1 MVTPTVETRRPVLV
15 EGLSSGWELIQ
26 PQLRSTLDRLDPGVR
41 HLCGYHLG
49 FWDERG
55 EPDYPRGKGV
65 RGVLALLSAQAAGSP
80 AESGLAA
87 AIAVELVHNF
97 SLLHDDL
104 MDGDRMRRHRPTVWA
119 VFGSGQAILAGDA
132 LLGLADEVLAEAPSA
147 NRSWAIRCLAAS
159 TRRLIA
165 GQLAD
170 LEFETRRD
178 VTLSE
183 CLQMAA
189 DKTAALLSCAASI
202 GAVLADAPADLAM
215 RLAQFGEHLGVAYQL
230 IDDLLGIWGT
240 PERTGK
246 PVLSDLRA
254 KKKSLPVVAA
264 LTSSTAA
271 GERLSALYLTDSQLT
286 EAQLTEAADLVEEAG
301 GRAWAES
308 TADAELATA
317 LDLLRRGHF
326 PPGIAE
332 DLRRLAIQLSGRDH

>member
-1 MVTPTVETRRPVLV
+1 VVTPTVDT
-15 EGLSSGWELIQ
+15 LSYSWELIQ
-26 PQLRSTLDRLDPGVR
+26 PSLRSALDRLDPGVR

-49 FWDERG
+49 FWDEQG
-55 EPDYPRGKGV
+55 EPDRPRGKGV
-65 RGVLALLSAQAAGSP
+65 RGVLALLSAQAGGSP
-80 AESGLAA
+80 VEVGLPAA
-87 AIAVELVHNF
+87 AAVELVHNF

-104 MDGDRMRRHRPTVWA
+104 MDGDRTRRHRPTVWA

-170 LEFETRRD
+170 LAFETRRD

-202 GAVLADAPADLAM
+202 GAVLANTPADLTL
-215 RLAQFGEHLGVAYQL
+215 RLAQFGEHLGVGYQL
-230 IDDLLGIWGT
+230 IDDILGIWGS
-240 PERTGK
+240 PEATGK

-271 GERLSALYLTDSQLT
+271 GERLAALYLTDAQFT
-286 EAQLTEAADLVEEAG
+286 DAQLAEAADLVQQAG
-301 GRAWAES
+301 GRAWAEN

-317 LDLLRRGHF
+317 LELIRSDEIPF
-326 PPGIAE
+326 DVAE
-332 DLRRLAIQLSGRDH
+332 ELRRLAIRLSGRDR

>member
-1 MVTPTVETRRPVLV
+1 VEV
-15 EGLSSGWELIQ
+15 GL
-26 PQLRSTLDRLDPGVR
+26 P
-41 HLCGYHLG
+41 
-49 FWDERG
+49 
-55 EPDYPRGKGV
+55 
-65 RGVLALLSAQAAGSP
+65 
-80 AESGLAA
+80 AA
-87 AIAVELVHNF
+87 AAVELVHNF

-104 MDGDRMRRHRPTVWA
+104 MDGDRTRRHRPTVWA

-147 NRSWAIRCLAAS
+147 TRSWAIRCLAAS

-170 LEFETRRD
+170 LAFETRRD

-202 GAVLADAPADLAM
+202 GAVLANGPTDLAL
-215 RLAQFGEHLGVAYQL
+215 RLAQFGEHLGLAYQL
-230 IDDLLGIWGT
+230 IDDVLGIWGS
-240 PERTGK
+240 PETTGK

-264 LTSSTAA
+264 LTSPTAA
-271 GERLSALYLTDSQLT
+271 GDRLAALYLTDAQLT
-286 EAQLTEAADLVEEAG
+286 EPLLEEAADLVQQAG

-308 TADAELATA
+308 TADAELASA
-317 LDLLRRGHF
+317 LELIRSDQI
-326 PPGIAE
+326 PADVAE
-332 DLRRLAIQLSGRDH
+332 GLRRLAIRLSGRDH

>member
-1 MVTPTVETRRPVLV
+1 VVTPTVDT
-15 EGLSSGWELIQ
+15 LSYSWELIQ
-26 PQLRSTLDRLDPGVR
+26 PSLRSALDRLDPGVR

-49 FWDERG
+49 FWDEQG
-55 EPDYPRGKGV
+55 EPDRPRGKGV

-80 AESGLAA
+80 VEVGLPAA
-87 AIAVELVHNF
+87 AAVELVHNF

-104 MDGDRMRRHRPTVWA
+104 MDGDRTRRHRPTVWA

-170 LEFETRRD
+170 LAFETRRD

-202 GAVLADAPADLAM
+202 GAVLANTPADLTL
-215 RLAQFGEHLGVAYQL
+215 RLAQFGEHLGVGYQL
-230 IDDLLGIWGT
+230 IDDILGIWGS
-240 PERTGK
+240 PEATGK

-271 GERLSALYLTDSQLT
+271 GERLAALYLTD
-286 EAQLTEAADLVEEAG
+286 AQLTDAQLAEAADLVQQAG
-301 GRAWAES
+301 GRAWAEN

-317 LDLLRRGHF
+317 LELIRSDEIPF
-326 PPGIAE
+326 DVAE
-332 DLRRLAIQLSGRDH
+332 ELRRLAIRLSGRDR

>member
-1 MVTPTVETRRPVLV
+1 VVIPTVDT
-15 EGLSSGWELIQ
+15 LSYSRELIQ
-26 PQLRSTLDRLDPGVR
+26 PSLRSALDRLDPGVR

-49 FWDERG
+49 FWDEQG
-55 EPDYPRGKGV
+55 EPDRPRGKGV
-65 RGVLALLSAQAAGSP
+65 RGVLGLLSAQAAGSRV
-80 AESGLAA
+80 ESGLAA
-87 AIAVELVHNF
+87 GTAVELVHNF

-170 LEFETRRD
+170 LAFESRRD

-183 CLQMAA
+183 CRQMAA

-202 GAVLADAPADLAM
+202 GAVLADAPADLAL

-230 IDDLLGIWGT
+230 IDDVLGIWGS
-240 PERTGK
+240 PEATGK

-264 LTSSTAA
+264 LTSSTTA
-271 GERLSALYLTDSQLT
+271 GQRLAALYLTTAPLT
-286 EAQLTEAADLVEEAG
+286 EAQLEKAADLVQEAG

-317 LDLLRRGHF
+317 LELIRSAQIPSDV
-326 PPGIAE
+326 AE
-332 DLRRLAIQLSGRDH
+332 DLRRLAIRLSGRDR

>member
-1 MVTPTVETRRPVLV
+1 VVTPTVDT
-15 EGLSSGWELIQ
+15 LSYSWELIQ
-26 PQLRSTLDRLDPGVR
+26 PSLRSALDRLNPGVR

-49 FWDERG
+49 FWDEQG
-55 EPDYPRGKGV
+55 EPDRPRGKGV

-80 AESGLAA
+80 VEVGLPAA
-87 AIAVELVHNF
+87 AAVELVHNF

-104 MDGDRMRRHRPTVWA
+104 MDGDRTRRHRPTVWA

-170 LEFETRRD
+170 LAFETRRD

-202 GAVLADAPADLAM
+202 GAVLANTPADLTL
-215 RLAQFGEHLGVAYQL
+215 RLAQFGEHLGVGYQL
-230 IDDLLGIWGT
+230 IDDILGIWGS
-240 PERTGK
+240 PEATGK

-271 GERLSALYLTDSQLT
+271 GERLAALYLTD
-286 EAQLTEAADLVEEAG
+286 AQLTDAQLAEAADLVQQAG
-301 GRAWAES
+301 GRAWAEN

-317 LDLLRRGHF
+317 LELIRSDDIPF
-326 PPGIAE
+326 DVAE
-332 DLRRLAIQLSGRDH
+332 ELRRLAIRLSGRDR

>member
-1 MVTPTVETRRPVLV
+1 VVTSTVDTF
-15 EGLSSGWELIQ
+15 SYSWELIQ
-26 PQLRSTLDRLDPGVR
+26 PQLRSALDRLDPGVR

-55 EPDYPRGKGV
+55 EPDRPRGKGV
-65 RGVLALLSAQAAGSP
+65 RGVLALLSAQAAGGP
-80 AESGLAA
+80 VEVGLPAA
-87 AIAVELVHNF
+87 AAVELVHNF

-104 MDGDRMRRHRPTVWA
+104 MDGDRTRRHRPTVWA

-147 NRSWAIRCLAAS
+147 TRSWAIRCLAAS

-170 LEFETRRD
+170 LAFETRRD

-189 DKTAALLSCAASI
+189 DKTAALVSCAASI
-202 GAVLADAPADLAM
+202 GAVLANGPTDLAL
-215 RLAQFGEHLGVAYQL
+215 RLAQFGEHLGLAYQL
-230 IDDLLGIWGT
+230 IDDVLGIWGS
-240 PERTGK
+240 PETTGK

-264 LTSSTAA
+264 LTSPTAA
-271 GERLSALYLTDSQLT
+271 GDRLAALYLTDAQLT
-286 EAQLTEAADLVEEAG
+286 EPLLEEAADLVQQAG

-308 TADAELATA
+308 TADAELASA
-317 LDLLRRGHF
+317 LELIRSDQI
-326 PPGIAE
+326 PADVAE
-332 DLRRLAIQLSGRDH
+332 GLRRLAIRLSGRDH

>member
-1 MVTPTVETRRPVLV
+1 MVTPTVDT
-15 EGLSSGWELIQ
+15 LSYSWELIQ
-26 PQLRSTLDRLDPGVR
+26 PSLRSALDRLDPGVR

-49 FWDERG
+49 FWDEQG
-55 EPDYPRGKGV
+55 EPDRPRGKGV

-80 AESGLAA
+80 VEVGLPAA
-87 AIAVELVHNF
+87 AAVELVHNF

-104 MDGDRMRRHRPTVWA
+104 MDGDRTRRHRPTVWA

-170 LEFETRRD
+170 LAFETRRD

-202 GAVLADAPADLAM
+202 GAVLANTPADLTL
-215 RLAQFGEHLGVAYQL
+215 RLAQFGEHLGVGYQL
-230 IDDLLGIWGT
+230 IDDILGIWGS
-240 PERTGK
+240 PEATGK

-271 GERLSALYLTDSQLT
+271 GERLAALYLTD
-286 EAQLTEAADLVEEAG
+286 AQLTDAQLAEAADLVQQAG
-301 GRAWAES
+301 GRAWAEN

-317 LDLLRRGHF
+317 LELIRSDEIPF
-326 PPGIAE
+326 DVAE
-332 DLRRLAIQLSGRDH
+332 ELRRLAIRLSGRDR

>member
-1 MVTPTVETRRPVLV
+1 VVTPTVDT
-15 EGLSSGWELIQ
+15 LSYSWELIQ
-26 PQLRSTLDRLDPGVR
+26 PSLRSALDRLDPGVR

-49 FWDERG
+49 FWDEQG
-55 EPDYPRGKGV
+55 EPDRPRGKGV

-80 AESGLAA
+80 VEVGLPAA
-87 AIAVELVHNF
+87 AAVELVHNF

-104 MDGDRMRRHRPTVWA
+104 MDGDRTRRHRPTVWA

-170 LEFETRRD
+170 LAFEPRRD

-189 DKTAALLSCAASI
+189 DTTAALLSCAASI
-202 GAVLADAPADLAM
+202 GAVLANTPADLTL
-215 RLAQFGEHLGVAYQL
+215 RLAQFGEHLGVGYQL
-230 IDDLLGIWGT
+230 IDDILGIWGS
-240 PERTGK
+240 PEATGK

-271 GERLSALYLTDSQLT
+271 GERLAALYLTD
-286 EAQLTEAADLVEEAG
+286 AQLTDAQLAEAADLVQQAG
-301 GRAWAES
+301 GRAWAEN

-317 LDLLRRGHF
+317 LELIRSDEIPF
-326 PPGIAE
+326 DVAE
-332 DLRRLAIQLSGRDH
+332 ELRRLAIRLSGRDR

>member
-1 MVTPTVETRRPVLV
+1 VLTPTVDTRRPELV
-15 EGLSSGWELIQ
+15 EGLSYSWELIQ
-26 PQLRSTLDRLDPGVR
+26 PSLRSALDRLDPGVR

-49 FWDERG
+49 FWDEQG
-55 EPDYPRGKGV
+55 EPDRPRGKGV

-80 AESGLAA
+80 VEVGLPAA
-87 AIAVELVHNF
+87 AAVELVHNF

-104 MDGDRMRRHRPTVWA
+104 MDGDRTRRHRPTVWA

-170 LEFETRRD
+170 LAFETRRD

-202 GAVLADAPADLAM
+202 GAVLANTPADLTL

-230 IDDLLGIWGT
+230 IDDILGIWGS
-240 PERTGK
+240 PEATGK

-271 GERLSALYLTDSQLT
+271 GARLAALYLTDAPLT
-286 EAQLTEAADLVEEAG
+286 DAQLAEAADLVQQAG
-301 GRAWAES
+301 GRAWAEN

-317 LDLLRRGHF
+317 LELIRSDEIPF
-326 PPGIAE
+326 DVAE
-332 DLRRLAIQLSGRDH
+332 ELRRLAIRLSGRDR

>member
-1 MVTPTVETRRPVLV
+1 VVTPTVDT
-15 EGLSSGWELIQ
+15 LSYSWELIQ
-26 PQLRSTLDRLDPGVR
+26 PSLRSALDRLDPGVR

-49 FWDERG
+49 FWDEQG
-55 EPDYPRGKGV
+55 EPDRPRGKGV

-80 AESGLAA
+80 VEVGLPAA
-87 AIAVELVHNF
+87 AAVELVHNF

-104 MDGDRMRRHRPTVWA
+104 MDGDRTRRHRPTVWA

-170 LEFETRRD
+170 LAFETRRD

-202 GAVLADAPADLAM
+202 GAVLANTPADLTL
-215 RLAQFGEHLGVAYQL
+215 RLAQFGEHLGVGYQL
-230 IDDLLGIWGT
+230 IDDILGIWGS
-240 PERTGK
+240 PEATGK

-271 GERLSALYLTDSQLT
+271 GERLAALYLTDARLT
-286 EAQLTEAADLVEEAG
+286 DAQLAEAADLVQQAG
-301 GRAWAES
+301 GRAWAEN

-317 LDLLRRGHF
+317 LELIRSDEIPF
-326 PPGIAE
+326 DVAE
-332 DLRRLAIQLSGRDH
+332 ELRRLAIRLSGRDR

>member
-1 MVTPTVETRRPVLV
+1 VVTPTVDT
-15 EGLSSGWELIQ
+15 LSYSWELIQ
-26 PQLRSTLDRLDPGVR
+26 PSLRSALDRLDPGVR

-49 FWDERG
+49 FWDEQG
-55 EPDYPRGKGV
+55 EPDRPRGKGV

-80 AESGLAA
+80 VEVGLPAA
-87 AIAVELVHNF
+87 AAVELVHNF

-104 MDGDRMRRHRPTVWA
+104 MDGDRTRRHRPTVWA
-119 VFGSGQAILAGDA
+119 IFGSGQAILAGDA
-132 LLGLADEVLAEAPSA
+132 LLGLADEILAEAPSA

-170 LEFETRRD
+170 LAFETRRD

-202 GAVLADAPADLAM
+202 GAVLANTPADLTL
-215 RLAQFGEHLGVAYQL
+215 RLAQFGEHLGVGYQL
-230 IDDLLGIWGT
+230 IDDILGIWGS
-240 PERTGK
+240 PEATGK

-271 GERLSALYLTDSQLT
+271 GERLAALYLTD
-286 EAQLTEAADLVEEAG
+286 AQLTDAQLAEAADLVQQAG
-301 GRAWAES
+301 GRAWAEN

-317 LDLLRRGHF
+317 LELIRSDEIPF
-326 PPGIAE
+326 DVAE
-332 DLRRLAIQLSGRDH
+332 ELRRLAIRLSGRDR

>member
-1 MVTPTVETRRPVLV
+1 VVTPTIDT
-15 EGLSSGWELIQ
+15 LSYSWELIQ
-26 PQLRSTLDRLDPGVR
+26 PSLRSALDRLDPGVR

-49 FWDERG
+49 FWDEGG
-55 EPDYPRGKGV
+55 EPDRPRGKGV

-80 AESGLAA
+80 PEVGLPAA
-87 AIAVELVHNF
+87 TAVELVHNF

-104 MDGDRMRRHRPTVWA
+104 MDGDRTRRHRPTVWA
-119 VFGSGQAILAGDA
+119 VFGSAQAILAGDA

-147 NRSWAIRCLAAS
+147 TRSWAIRCLAAS

-170 LEFETRRD
+170 LAFETRRD
-178 VTLSE
+178 VTLNR

-202 GAVLADAPADLAM
+202 GAVLADGPADLAL
-215 RLAQFGEHLGVAYQL
+215 RLAQFGMHLGVAYQL
-230 IDDLLGIWGT
+230 TDDVLGIWGS
-240 PERTGK
+240 PETTGK

-264 LTSSTAA
+264 LTSPTAA
-271 GERLSALYLTDSQLT
+271 GARLSALYLTD
-286 EAQLTEAADLVEEAG
+286 AQLTEAELQEGADLVQQAG
-301 GRAWAES
+301 GRAWAEK

-317 LDLLRRGHF
+317 LELLSGGQL
-326 PPGIAE
+326 PPGVAE
-332 DLRRLAIQLSGRDH
+332 DLRRLAIRLSGRDH

>member
-1 MVTPTVETRRPVLV
+1 MVTPTVDT
-15 EGLSSGWELIQ
+15 LSYSWELIQ
-26 PQLRSTLDRLDPGVR
+26 PSLRSALDRLDPGVR

-49 FWDERG
+49 FWDEQG
-55 EPDYPRGKGV
+55 EPDRPRGKGV

-80 AESGLAA
+80 VEVGLPAA
-87 AIAVELVHNF
+87 AAVELVHNF

-104 MDGDRMRRHRPTVWA
+104 MDGDRTRRHRPTVWA

-170 LEFETRRD
+170 LAFETRRD

-202 GAVLADAPADLAM
+202 GAVLANTAANLTL
-215 RLAQFGEHLGVAYQL
+215 RLAQFGEHLGVGYQL
-230 IDDLLGIWGT
+230 IDDILGIWGS
-240 PERTGK
+240 PEATGK

-271 GERLSALYLTDSQLT
+271 GERLAALYLTD
-286 EAQLTEAADLVEEAG
+286 AQLTDAQLAEAADLVQQAG
-301 GRAWAES
+301 GRAWAEN

-317 LDLLRRGHF
+317 LELIRSDEIPF
-326 PPGIAE
+326 DVAE
-332 DLRRLAIQLSGRDH
+332 ELRRLAIRLSGRDR

>member
-1 MVTPTVETRRPVLV
+1 VVIPTVDT
-15 EGLSSGWELIQ
+15 LSYSRELIQ
-26 PQLRSTLDRLDPGVR
+26 PSLRSALDRLDPGVR

-49 FWDERG
+49 FWDEQG
-55 EPDYPRGKGV
+55 EPDRPRGKGV
-65 RGVLALLSAQAAGSP
+65 RGVLALLSAQAAGSRV
-80 AESGLAA
+80 ESGLAA
-87 AIAVELVHNF
+87 GTAVELVHNF

-170 LEFETRRD
+170 LAFESRRD

-183 CLQMAA
+183 CRQMAA

-202 GAVLADAPADLAM
+202 GAVLADAPADLAL

-230 IDDLLGIWGT
+230 IDDVLGIWGS
-240 PERTGK
+240 PEATGK

-264 LTSSTAA
+264 LTSSTTA
-271 GERLSALYLTDSQLT
+271 GQRLAALYLTTAPLT
-286 EAQLTEAADLVEEAG
+286 EAQLEKAADLVQEAG

-317 LDLLRRGHF
+317 LELIRSAQIPSDV
-326 PPGIAE
+326 AE
-332 DLRRLAIQLSGRDH
+332 DLRRLAIRLSGRDR

>member
-1 MVTPTVETRRPVLV
+1 VVISTVDT
-15 EGLSSGWELIQ
+15 LSYGSELIQ
-26 PQLRSTLDRLDPGVR
+26 PYLLSALDRLDPGVR

-49 FWDERG
+49 FWDEQG
-55 EPDYPRGKGV
+55 EPDRPRGKGV

-80 AESGLAA
+80 VEVGLPAA
-87 AIAVELVHNF
+87 AAVELVHNF

-170 LEFETRRD
+170 LAFETRRD

-189 DKTAALLSCAASI
+189 DKTAALLSCATSI
-202 GAVLADAPADLAM
+202 GAVLADAPADLAL
-215 RLAQFGEHLGVAYQL
+215 RLAQFGEHLGVAFQL

-240 PERTGK
+240 PARTGK
-246 PVLSDLRA
+246 PVLSDLRG

-271 GERLSALYLTDSQLT
+271 GERLAALYLTDAQLS
-286 EAQLTEAADLVEEAG
+286 EAQLEEAAGLVEQAG
-301 GRAWAES
+301 GQAWVES
-308 TADAELATA
+308 TADAELAAA
-317 LDLLRRGHF
+317 LELLNTGDL
-326 PPGIAE
+326 PSPVAE
-332 DLRRLAIQLSGRDH
+332 DLRQLAIRLSGRDH

>member
-1 MVTPTVETRRPVLV
+1 VLTPTVDTRRPELV
-15 EGLSSGWELIQ
+15 EGLSYSWELIQ
-26 PQLRSTLDRLDPGVR
+26 PSLRSALDRLDPGVR

-49 FWDERG
+49 FWDEQG
-55 EPDYPRGKGV
+55 EPDRPRGKGV

-80 AESGLAA
+80 VEVGLPAA
-87 AIAVELVHNF
+87 AAVELVHNF

-104 MDGDRMRRHRPTVWA
+104 MDGDRTRRHRPTVWA

-170 LEFETRRD
+170 LAFETRRD

-202 GAVLADAPADLAM
+202 GAVLANTPADLTL
-215 RLAQFGEHLGVAYQL
+215 RLAQFGEHLGVGYQL
-230 IDDLLGIWGT
+230 IDDILGIWGS
-240 PERTGK
+240 PEATGK

-271 GERLSALYLTDSQLT
+271 GARLAALYLTDAPLT
-286 EAQLTEAADLVEEAG
+286 DAQLAEAADLVQQAG
-301 GRAWAES
+301 GRAWAEN

-317 LDLLRRGHF
+317 LELIRSDEIPF
-326 PPGIAE
+326 DVAE
-332 DLRRLAIQLSGRDH
+332 ELRRLAIRLSGRDR

>member
-1 MVTPTVETRRPVLV
+1 VLTPTVDTRRPELV
-15 EGLSSGWELIQ
+15 EGLSYSWELIQ
-26 PQLRSTLDRLDPGVR
+26 PSLRSALDRLDPGVR

-49 FWDERG
+49 FWDEQG
-55 EPDYPRGKGV
+55 EPDRPRGKGV
-65 RGVLALLSAQAAGSP
+65 RGVLALLSAQAAGAP
-80 AESGLAA
+80 VEVGLPAA
-87 AIAVELVHNF
+87 AAVELVHNF

-104 MDGDRMRRHRPTVWA
+104 MDGDRTRRHRPTVWA

-170 LEFETRRD
+170 LAFETRRD
-178 VTLSE
+178 VTLNE

-202 GAVLADAPADLAM
+202 GAVLANTPADLTL

-230 IDDLLGIWGT
+230 IDDILGIWGS
-240 PERTGK
+240 PETTGK

-264 LTSSTAA
+264 LTSPTAA
-271 GERLSALYLTDSQLT
+271 GERLAGLYLTDAQLT
-286 EAQLTEAADLVEEAG
+286 EPLLEEAADLVQQAG
-301 GRAWAES
+301 GRAWAEN
-308 TADAELATA
+308 TADAELASA
-317 LDLLRRGHF
+317 LELIRGDEIPF
-326 PPGIAE
+326 DVAE
-332 DLRRLAIQLSGRDH
+332 ELRRLAIRLSGRDR

>member
-1 MVTPTVETRRPVLV
+1 MVTPTVDT
-15 EGLSSGWELIQ
+15 LSYSWELIQ
-26 PQLRSTLDRLDPGVR
+26 PSLRSALDRLDPGVR

-49 FWDERG
+49 FWDEQG
-55 EPDYPRGKGV
+55 EPDRPRGKGV

-80 AESGLAA
+80 VEVGLPAA
-87 AIAVELVHNF
+87 AAVELVHNF

-104 MDGDRMRRHRPTVWA
+104 MDGDRTRRHRPTVWA

-170 LEFETRRD
+170 LAFETRRD

-202 GAVLADAPADLAM
+202 GAVLANTPADLTL

-230 IDDLLGIWGT
+230 IDDILGIWGS
-240 PERTGK
+240 PEATGK

-271 GERLSALYLTDSQLT
+271 GERLAALYLTD
-286 EAQLTEAADLVEEAG
+286 AQLTDAQLAEAADLVQQAG
-301 GRAWAES
+301 GRAWAEN

-317 LDLLRRGHF
+317 LELIRSDEIPF
-326 PPGIAE
+326 DVAE
-332 DLRRLAIQLSGRDH
+332 ELRRLAIRLSGRDR

>member
-1 MVTPTVETRRPVLV
+1 MVTPTVDT
-15 EGLSSGWELIQ
+15 LSYSWELIQ
-26 PQLRSTLDRLDPGVR
+26 PSLRSALDRLDPGVR

-49 FWDERG
+49 FWDEQG
-55 EPDYPRGKGV
+55 EPDRPRGKGV

-80 AESGLAA
+80 VEVGLPAA
-87 AIAVELVHNF
+87 AAVELVHNF

-104 MDGDRMRRHRPTVWA
+104 MDGDRTRRHRPTVWA
-119 VFGSGQAILAGDA
+119 IFGSGQAILAGDA

-170 LEFETRRD
+170 LAFETRRD

-202 GAVLADAPADLAM
+202 GAVLANTPADLTL

-230 IDDLLGIWGT
+230 IDDILGIWGS
-240 PERTGK
+240 PEATGK

-271 GERLSALYLTDSQLT
+271 GERLAALYLTD
-286 EAQLTEAADLVEEAG
+286 AQLTDAQLAEAADLVQQAG
-301 GRAWAES
+301 GRAWAEN

-317 LDLLRRGHF
+317 LELIRSDEIPF
-326 PPGIAE
+326 DVAE
-332 DLRRLAIQLSGRDH
+332 ELRRLAIRLSGRDR

>member
-1 MVTPTVETRRPVLV
+1 MVTPTVDT
-15 EGLSSGWELIQ
+15 LSYSWELIQ
-26 PQLRSTLDRLDPGVR
+26 PSLRSALDRLDPGVR

-49 FWDERG
+49 FWDEQG
-55 EPDYPRGKGV
+55 EPDRPRGKGV

-80 AESGLAA
+80 VEVGLPAA
-87 AIAVELVHNF
+87 AAVELVHNF

-104 MDGDRMRRHRPTVWA
+104 MDGDRTRRHRPTVWA
-119 VFGSGQAILAGDA
+119 IFGSGQAILAGDA

-147 NRSWAIRCLAAS
+147 NRSWAIRCLAAG

-170 LEFETRRD
+170 LAFETRRD

-202 GAVLADAPADLAM
+202 GAVLANTPADLTL
-215 RLAQFGEHLGVAYQL
+215 RLAQFGEHLGVGYQL
-230 IDDLLGIWGT
+230 IDDILGIWGS
-240 PERTGK
+240 PEATGK

-271 GERLSALYLTDSQLT
+271 GERLAALYLTD
-286 EAQLTEAADLVEEAG
+286 AQLTDAQLAEAADLVQQAG
-301 GRAWAES
+301 GRAWAEN

-317 LDLLRRGHF
+317 LELIRSDEIPF
-326 PPGIAE
+326 DVAE
-332 DLRRLAIQLSGRDH
+332 ELRRLAIRLSGRDR

>member
-1 MVTPTVETRRPVLV
+1 VVTPTVDP
-15 EGLSSGWELIQ
+15 LSYSWELIQ
-26 PQLRSTLDRLDPGVR
+26 PSLRSALDRLDPAVR

-49 FWDERG
+49 FWDEQG
-55 EPDYPRGKGV
+55 EPDRPRGKGV

-80 AESGLAA
+80 VEVGLPAA
-87 AIAVELVHNF
+87 AAVELVHNF

-104 MDGDRMRRHRPTVWA
+104 MDGDRTRRHRPTVWA

-170 LEFETRRD
+170 LAFETRRD

-202 GAVLADAPADLAM
+202 GAVLANTPADLTLT
-215 RLAQFGEHLGVAYQL
+215 LAQFGEHLGVGYQL
-230 IDDLLGIWGT
+230 IDDILGIWGS
-240 PERTGK
+240 PEATGK

-271 GERLSALYLTDSQLT
+271 GERLAALYLTD
-286 EAQLTEAADLVEEAG
+286 AQLTDAQLAEAADLVQQAG
-301 GRAWAES
+301 GRAWAEN

-317 LDLLRRGHF
+317 LELIRSDEIPF
-326 PPGIAE
+326 DVAE
-332 DLRRLAIQLSGRDH
+332 ELRRLAIRLSGRDR

>member
-1 MVTPTVETRRPVLV
+1 VVTPTVDP
-15 EGLSSGWELIQ
+15 LSYSWELIQ
-26 PQLRSTLDRLDPGVR
+26 PSLRSALDRLDPGVR

-49 FWDERG
+49 FWDEQG
-55 EPDYPRGKGV
+55 EPDRPRGKGV

-80 AESGLAA
+80 VEVGLPAA
-87 AIAVELVHNF
+87 AAVELVHNF

-104 MDGDRMRRHRPTVWA
+104 MDGDRTRRHRPTVWA

-170 LEFETRRD
+170 LAFETRRD

-202 GAVLADAPADLAM
+202 GAVLANTPADLTLT
-215 RLAQFGEHLGVAYQL
+215 LAQFGEHLGVGYQL
-230 IDDLLGIWGT
+230 IDDILGIWGS
-240 PERTGK
+240 PEATGK

-271 GERLSALYLTDSQLT
+271 GERLAALYLTD
-286 EAQLTEAADLVEEAG
+286 AQLTDAQLAEAADLVQQAG
-301 GRAWAES
+301 GRAWAEN

-317 LDLLRRGHF
+317 LELIRSDEIPF
-326 PPGIAE
+326 DVAE
-332 DLRRLAIQLSGRDH
+332 ELRRLAIRLSGRDR

>member
-1 MVTPTVETRRPVLV
+1 VVTSTVDTF
-15 EGLSSGWELIQ
+15 SYSWELIQ
-26 PQLRSTLDRLDPGVR
+26 PQLRSALDRLDPGVR

-55 EPDYPRGKGV
+55 EPDRPRGKGV
-65 RGVLALLSAQAAGSP
+65 RGILALLSAQAAGGPMEVGLP
-80 AESGLAA
+80 AAT
-87 AIAVELVHNF
+87 AVELVHNF

-104 MDGDRMRRHRPTVWA
+104 MDGDRTRRHRPTVWA

-147 NRSWAIRCLAAS
+147 TTRSWAIRCLAAS

-170 LEFETRRD
+170 LAFETRRD
-178 VTLSE
+178 VMLNE

-202 GAVLADAPADLAM
+202 GAVLANGPADLAL
-215 RLAQFGEHLGVAYQL
+215 RLAEFGEHLGVAYQL
-230 IDDLLGIWGT
+230 IDDVLGIWGS

-254 KKKSLPVVAA
+254 KKKSVPVVAA

-271 GERLSALYLTDSQLT
+271 GERLAALYLTDAQLT
-286 EAQLTEAADLVEEAG
+286 EAQLEEAADLVQQAG

-308 TADAELATA
+308 TADAELASA
-317 LDLLRRGHF
+317 LELIRSGEIPFDV
-326 PPGIAE
+326 AE
-332 DLRRLAIQLSGRDH
+332 DLRGLAIRLSGRDH

>member
-1 MVTPTVETRRPVLV
+1 VVTPTVDT
-15 EGLSSGWELIQ
+15 LSYSWELIQ
-26 PQLRSTLDRLDPGVR
+26 PSLRSALDRLDPGVR

-49 FWDERG
+49 FWDEGG
-55 EPDYPRGKGV
+55 EPDRPRGKGV
-65 RGVLALLSAQAAGSP
+65 RGVLAMLSAQAAGSP
-80 AESGLAA
+80 MEVGLAA
-87 AIAVELVHNF
+87 ATAVELVHNF

-104 MDGDRMRRHRPTVWA
+104 MDGDRTRRHRPTVWS

-147 NRSWAIRCLAAS
+147 TRAWAIRCLAAS

-170 LEFETRRD
+170 LAFETRRD

-202 GAVLADAPADLAM
+202 GAVLADGPADLAS
-215 RLAQFGEHLGVAYQL
+215 RLAQFGMHLGVAYQL
-230 IDDLLGIWGT
+230 IDDVLGIWGS
-240 PERTGK
+240 PETTGK

-264 LTSSTAA
+264 LRSPTAA
-271 GERLSALYLTDSQLT
+271 GERLSALYLSDATLS
-286 EAQLTEAADLVEEAG
+286 EAQLEEAADLVQQAG
-301 GRAWAES
+301 GRTWAEN

-317 LDLLRRGHF
+317 LEWLSNGHS
-326 PPGIAE
+326 PPNVAE
-332 DLRRLAIQLSGRDH
+332 DLRRLAIELSGRDH

>member
-1 MVTPTVETRRPVLV
+1 MVTPTVDT
-15 EGLSSGWELIQ
+15 LSYSWELIQ
-26 PQLRSTLDRLDPGVR
+26 PSLRSALDRLDPGVR

-49 FWDERG
+49 FWDEQG
-55 EPDYPRGKGV
+55 EPDRPRGKGV

-80 AESGLAA
+80 VEVGLPAA
-87 AIAVELVHNF
+87 AAVELVHNF

-104 MDGDRMRRHRPTVWA
+104 MDGDRTRRHRPTVWA
-119 VFGSGQAILAGDA
+119 IFGSGQAILAGDA

-170 LEFETRRD
+170 LAFETRRD

-202 GAVLADAPADLAM
+202 GAVLANTPADLTL
-215 RLAQFGEHLGVAYQL
+215 RLAQFGEHLGVGYQL
-230 IDDLLGIWGT
+230 IDDILGIWGS
-240 PERTGK
+240 PEATGK

-271 GERLSALYLTDSQLT
+271 GERLAALYLTD
-286 EAQLTEAADLVEEAG
+286 AQLTDAQLAEAADLVQQAG
-301 GRAWAES
+301 GRAWAEN

-317 LDLLRRGHF
+317 LELIRSDEIPF
-326 PPGIAE
+326 DVAE
-332 DLRRLAIQLSGRDH
+332 ELRRLAIRLSGRDR

>member
-1 MVTPTVETRRPVLV
+1 MVTPTVDT
-15 EGLSSGWELIQ
+15 LSYSWELIQ
-26 PQLRSTLDRLDPGVR
+26 PSLRSALDRLDPGVR

-49 FWDERG
+49 FWDEQG
-55 EPDYPRGKGV
+55 EPDRPRGKGV

-80 AESGLAA
+80 VEVGLPAA
-87 AIAVELVHNF
+87 AAVELVHNF

-104 MDGDRMRRHRPTVWA
+104 MDGDRTRRHRPTVWA
-119 VFGSGQAILAGDA
+119 IFGSGQAILAGDA

-170 LEFETRRD
+170 LAFETRRD

-202 GAVLADAPADLAM
+202 GAVLANTPADLTL
-215 RLAQFGEHLGVAYQL
+215 RLAQFGEHLGVGYQL
-230 IDDLLGIWGT
+230 IDDILGIWGS
-240 PERTGK
+240 PEATGK

-271 GERLSALYLTDSQLT
+271 GERLAALYLTD
-286 EAQLTEAADLVEEAG
+286 AQLTDAQLAEAADLVQLAG
-301 GRAWAES
+301 GRAWAEN

-317 LDLLRRGHF
+317 LELIRSDEIPF
-326 PPGIAE
+326 DVAE
-332 DLRRLAIQLSGRDH
+332 ELRRLAIRLSGRDR

>member
-1 MVTPTVETRRPVLV
+1 MVTPTVDT
-15 EGLSSGWELIQ
+15 LSYSWELIQ
-26 PQLRSTLDRLDPGVR
+26 PSLRSALDRLDPGVR

-49 FWDERG
+49 FWDEQG
-55 EPDYPRGKGV
+55 EPDRPRGKGV

-80 AESGLAA
+80 VEVGLPAA
-87 AIAVELVHNF
+87 AAVELVHNF

-104 MDGDRMRRHRPTVWA
+104 MDGDRTRRHRPTVWA
-119 VFGSGQAILAGDA
+119 IFGSGQAILAGDA

-170 LEFETRRD
+170 LAFETRRD

-202 GAVLADAPADLAM
+202 GAVLANTPADLTL
-215 RLAQFGEHLGVAYQL
+215 RLAQFGEHLGVGYQL
-230 IDDLLGIWGT
+230 IDDILGIWGS
-240 PERTGK
+240 PEATGK

-271 GERLSALYLTDSQLT
+271 GERLAALYLTDARLTDVQL
-286 EAQLTEAADLVEEAG
+286 AEAADLVQLAG
-301 GRAWAES
+301 GRAWAEN

-317 LDLLRRGHF
+317 LELIRSDEIPF
-326 PPGIAE
+326 DVAE
-332 DLRRLAIQLSGRDH
+332 ELRRLAIRLSGRDR

>member
-1 MVTPTVETRRPVLV
+1 MVTPTLDTLIY
-15 EGLSSGWELIQ
+15 SWELIQ
-26 PQLRSTLDRLDPGVR
+26 PSLRSALDRLDPGVR

-55 EPDYPRGKGV
+55 EPDRPRGKGV
-65 RGVLALLSAQAAGSP
+65 RGVLALASAQAAGAP
-80 AESGLAA
+80 VEVGLPAA
-87 AIAVELVHNF
+87 AAVELVHNF

-104 MDGDRMRRHRPTVWA
+104 MDGDRTRRHRPTVWA

-132 LLGLADEVLAEAPSA
+132 LLGLADEVLAEAEAPSA

-170 LEFETRRD
+170 LAFESRRD
-178 VTLSE
+178 VTLNE

-202 GAVLADAPADLAM
+202 GAVLADAPADLAL

-230 IDDLLGIWGT
+230 IDDVLGIWGS
-240 PERTGK
+240 PETTGK

-264 LTSSTAA
+264 LTSPTAA
-271 GERLSALYLTDSQLT
+271 GERLAALYLTDAQLT
-286 EAQLTEAADLVEEAG
+286 EAQLAEAADLVQQAG

-308 TADAELATA
+308 TADAELASA
-317 LDLLRRGHF
+317 LELIRSDQI
-326 PPGIAE
+326 PSDVAE
-332 DLRRLAIQLSGRDH
+332 DLRRLAIRLSGRDR

>member
-1 MVTPTVETRRPVLV
+1 MVTPTVDT
-15 EGLSSGWELIQ
+15 LSYSWELIQ
-26 PQLRSTLDRLDPGVR
+26 PSLRSALDRLDPGVR

-49 FWDERG
+49 FWDEQG
-55 EPDYPRGKGV
+55 EPDRPRGKGV

-80 AESGLAA
+80 LEVGLPAA
-87 AIAVELVHNF
+87 AAVELVHNF

-104 MDGDRMRRHRPTVWA
+104 MDGDRTRRHRPTVWA

-170 LEFETRRD
+170 LAFETRRD

-202 GAVLADAPADLAM
+202 GAVLANTPADLTL
-215 RLAQFGEHLGVAYQL
+215 RLAQFGEHLGVGYQL
-230 IDDLLGIWGT
+230 IDDVLGIWGS
-240 PERTGK
+240 PEATGK

-271 GERLSALYLTDSQLT
+271 GERLAALYLTD
-286 EAQLTEAADLVEEAG
+286 AQLTDAQLAEAADLVQQAG
-301 GRAWAES
+301 GRAWAEN

-317 LDLLRRGHF
+317 LELIRSDEIPF
-326 PPGIAE
+326 DVAE
-332 DLRRLAIQLSGRDH
+332 ELRRLAIRLSGRDH

>member
-1 MVTPTVETRRPVLV
+1 VVTPTVDT
-15 EGLSSGWELIQ
+15 LSYSWELIQ
-26 PQLRSTLDRLDPGVR
+26 PSLRSAIDRLDPGVR

-55 EPDYPRGKGV
+55 EPDRPRGKGV
-65 RGVLALLSAQAAGSP
+65 RGVLALASAQAAGAP
-80 AESGLAA
+80 VEVGLPAA
-87 AIAVELVHNF
+87 AAVELVHNF

-104 MDGDRMRRHRPTVWA
+104 MDGDRTRRHRPTVWA

-147 NRSWAIRCLAAS
+147 HRSWAIRCLAAS

-170 LEFETRRD
+170 LAFESRRD
-178 VTLSE
+178 VTLNE

-202 GAVLADAPADLAM
+202 GAVLADAPADLAL

-230 IDDLLGIWGT
+230 IDDVLGIWGS
-240 PERTGK
+240 PETTGK

-264 LTSSTAA
+264 LTSPTAA
-271 GERLSALYLTDSQLT
+271 GERLAALYLTDAQLT
-286 EAQLTEAADLVEEAG
+286 EAQLAEAADLVQQAG

-308 TADAELATA
+308 TADAELASA
-317 LDLLRRGHF
+317 LELIRSDQI
-326 PPGIAE
+326 PSDVAE
-332 DLRRLAIQLSGRDH
+332 DLRRLAIRLSGRDR